1 MTDDPCLSSLE
12 LIQLRRGVG
21 EPLLREHVRSCTRC
35 SALLAAL
42 SPAAEEH
49 YDELLDSLE
58 RVAPSL
64 QLMIEKELLE
74 AKQTTPSRAPTRRS
88 GTRTRTVLLSQYLSE
103 AIEAQD
109 WDLNSLAER
118 AQIPTSLLSGFCSD
132 VFDLAHRRDT
142 DAVANVLAILSD
154 EPEEVARG
162 PLWNSLLLTS
172 EGMIQASGSPEMLAG
187 SSFAGVSDTSREA
200 DLFRDQFEV
209 DRSEPAR
216 RQAAELYLGDVLAA
230 L

>member
-1 MTDDPCLSSLE
+1 M
-12 LIQLRRGVG
+12 
-21 EPLLREHVRSCTRC
+21 REHVRSCTRC
-35 SALLAAL
+35 SALLAAMP
-42 SPAAEEH
+42 PAVEEH
-49 YDELLDSLE
+49 YDELHGALE
-58 RVAPSL
+58 SEAPSL
-64 QLMIEKELLE
+64 QLMIEKELSE
-74 AKQTTPSRAPTRRS
+74 GKQAEPSRAPTRRS

-103 AIEAQD
+103 TIEAQN

-118 AQIPTSLLSGFCSD
+118 AQIPTSLLSGFCKD

-142 DAVANVLAILSD
+142 DAVAHVLAILSD

-162 PLWNSLLLTS
+162 PLWHSLLLTS
-172 EGMIQASGSPEMLAG
+172 EGMIQANGPPEMLAG
-187 SSFAGVSDTSREA
+187 SSFAGVSDASREA

-209 DRSEPAR
+209 DCSEPAR